1 MRFNSSKRRF
11 ISPPLP
17 FSFAFSHTSKNSF
30 YQVRFHRL
38 SIRAFLVQAKQWLLA
53 IQKIT
58 YERKVK
64 RLNSPKRGVILPLPR
79 SPLPLC
85 TPPNTTFTKF
95 EFTAHQFAL
104 FLFKLSSSLWQRVNI
119 IYERKALSHS
129 GLSMHKYQ
137 PKALMSGKHNK

>member
-11 ISPPLP
+11 ISPPLRSLLP
-17 FSFAFSHTSKNSF
+17 FATPLKIASTNFDFTVYQFA
-30 YQVRFHRL
+30 L
-38 SIRAFLVQAKQWLLA
+38 FLFKPDIGLWQH
-53 IQKIT
+53 IKIT
-58 YERKVK
+58 NERKAAYF
-64 RLNSPKRGVILPLPR
+64 NSPKRGFVPPPPR